1 VAGSVDGEAELP
13 RDVRS
18 LCEYLVR
25 GLVSDQ
31 DAVAIVVEERDD
43 ALVLRVTV
51 SDEDRGKVIGRQGRV
66 VRALRAV
73 VRAGGIRTGHRTL
86 VEIEE

>member
-1 VAGSVDGEAELP
+1 MAAGGSAEDLP

-25 GLVSDQ
+25 GLVDDPESVEVLDEQ
-31 DAVAIVVEERDD
+31 RDTGRVLLVRVAPD
-43 ALVLRVTV
+43 
-51 SDEDRGKVIGRQGRV
+51 DRGKVIGRQGRI
-66 VRALRAV
+66 VRSLRSV
-73 VRAGGIRTGHRTL
+73 IRAGGIRSGSSIH